1 MTGVQTCALPIWKK
15 STVCVDRCTGG
26 LRAAPFW
33 WFDSLLW
40 GISSGF
46 PLASHPD
53 LPGSEPVL
61 GVSQDPPM
69 GAWVCIS
76 RPMGRL
82 RTIPLL
88 TSKELSSWEGFLDF
102 KNEKYVVSYL
112 GKAQH
117 PLLIVMLLI
126 FWSLSTDE
134 LQLLILES
142 GQGASTSCLKN
153 RNLSFVLPAGPQS
166 VQ

>member
-1 MTGVQTCALPIWKK
+1 M
-15 STVCVDRCTGG
+15 CVDRGTGG
-26 LRAAPFW
+26 LRVAPSW
-33 WFDSLLW
+33 LFDSLLW
-40 GISSGF
+40 GISSGS
-46 PLASHPD
+46 PLACAPD

-61 GVSQDPPM
+61 GIAQDPPM

-112 GKAQH
+112 GRAQH
-117 PLLIVMLLI
+117 PLDCHA
-126 FWSLSTDE
+126 TD
-134 LQLLILES
+134 ILE
-142 GQGASTSCLKN
+142 
-153 RNLSFVLPAGPQS
+153 FVHR
-166 VQ
+166 

>member
-1 MTGVQTCALPIWKK
+1 M
-15 STVCVDRCTGG
+15 DRCTGG

-82 RTIPLL
+82 RTIALL

-102 KNEKYVVSYL
+102 KNEKYVVSYQQIKFPKRKSKEEFSGGNL
-112 GKAQH
+112 RQEGNGLKQ
-117 PLLIVMLLI
+117 
-126 FWSLSTDE
+126 SL
-134 LQLLILES
+134 
-142 GQGASTSCLKN
+142 
-153 RNLSFVLPAGPQS
+153 
-166 VQ
+166 

>member
-1 MTGVQTCALPIWKK
+1 
-15 STVCVDRCTGG
+15 
-26 LRAAPFW
+26 
-33 WFDSLLW
+33 
-40 GISSGF
+40 
-46 PLASHPD
+46 
-53 LPGSEPVL
+53 
-61 GVSQDPPM
+61 M